1 MLQNCVYTLNISH
14 AIFVFRVITKG
25 NENMKENRTALRIS
39 LLAVTTALVAVFTM
53 LVRVPT
59 PTGGYI
65 NLCDVAITFIAYTFG
80 PITGFIAG
88 GLGTALAD
96 ALGGY
101 MQYAPISFV
110 VHGLEALLVALIV
123 RKDNTTL
130 LTKILAG
137 VVAVVVVAGGYWL
150 LAGTFL
156 IGLGT
161 AVAEIP
167 GNMLQA
173 GVGAVFGLIVS
184 EAVRKAYRKVDTL
197 RW

>member
-1 MLQNCVYTLNISH
+1 
-14 AIFVFRVITKG
+14 
-25 NENMKENRTALRIS
+25 MKENRTALRIS

-123 RKDNTTL
+123 RKENTTL
-130 LTKILAG
+130 LTMRATRRASRPCTTKEIGAYCMYPPSASAS
-137 VVAVVVVAGGYWL
+137 AVPSPPAIKPV
-150 LAGTFL
+150 
-156 IGLGT
+156 IG
-161 AVAEIP
+161 P
-167 GNMLQA
+167 
-173 GVGAVFGLIVS
+173 
-184 EAVRKAYRKVDTL
+184 KV
-197 RW
+197 